1 MRHLP
6 WVFIVIA
13 FLGGPLALRSES
25 AVTGSIRG
33 RVDVR
38 AERSVSTR
46 PDPSGLGMPSSRE
59 GNDRR
64 RSVVY
69 LELAPQAAFETR
81 EQARVRMDQKNEQ
94 FVPHVLAITAGTWV
108 DFPNDDRTYHSVFS
122 LSKSNPFDLG
132 RYAAGRTKSVRF
144 FNSGVVRVFCDIH
157 SHMSAFILVFSHRYF
172 AVTDDDGRYRI
183 ENVPSGTYDVTAWN
197 ETVHGD
203 LPSRK
208 VTIAESGGEVDAD
221 FRIQ

>member
-69 LELAPQAAFETR
+69 LESAPQAAFETR